1 MVIDKL
7 DKLLEAKRE
16 LAWNLNISGGPN
28 LGYREHISVG
38 LTYKSSPTFSWG
50 GWEKN
55 IFVLPPE
62 GKGVESNYV
71 EICPEHSL

>member
-38 LTYKSSPTFSWG
+38 LT
-50 GWEKN
+50 
-55 IFVLPPE
+55 
-62 GKGVESNYV
+62 
-71 EICPEHSL
+71 